1 MAVLKPFAFGTAA
14 LAALALTAAQ
24 QPSALDGVQGGLW
37 EISGAPG
44 AKAPVKQC
52 VAKVAALA
60 EFEHRGKACTMKV
73 VRDQGSSAVIEYSC
87 GKAGFGRA
95 QINVLTP
102 RSLRIDTQG
111 ISDQLPFGYVLQ
123 ARRVG
128 ECPAPATALRH

>member
-1 MAVLKPFAFGTAA
+1 MLKRFAIGASAIAV
-14 LAALALTAAQ
+14 LALTAAQ
-24 QPSALDGVQGGLW
+24 QPSALADLQGGLW

-44 AKAPVKQC
+44 SKEPIKQC
-52 VAKVAALA
+52 LAKVAALA

-87 GKAGFGRA
+87 GKDGFGRS
-95 QINVLTP
+95 QLNILTP

-111 ISDQLPFGYVLQ
+111 ISGQLPFGYVFQ

-128 ECPAPATALRH
+128 ECPTPAPAARH